1 MMLNPLMQQVLAKA
15 QYELGNYKQLTK
27 ENQMEKPITKDMLL
41 HEIYLYGIKMMH
53 DTEEECQDQLRKI
66 EKAISTVLNKVSE
79 MDTQDSNKEKL
90 PELRA
95 NVYDAIGTERY
106 YQEQKWGSIEEH
118 PQSVGGY
125 LTLMRVH
132 LTNAEAAWV
141 GSDNDKAALHCLRKV
156 LALGVAC
163 GEQHGLPKRDFN
175 SYPE

>member
-1 MMLNPLMQQVLAKA
+1 MKEYWSHLEKALATTEPKP
-15 QYELGNYKQLTK
+15 KMK
-27 ENQMEKPITKDMLL
+27 NQM
-41 HEIYLYGIKMMH
+41 
-53 DTEEECQDQLRKI
+53 
-66 EKAISTVLNKVSE
+66 
-79 MDTQDSNKEKL
+79 EKL

-106 YQEQKWGSIEEH
+106 YQEQKWGMLEEH

-132 LTNAEAAWV
+132 LAEAEAAWAKT
-141 GSDNDKAALHCLRKV
+141 DTDKEALHCLRKV

-175 SYPE
+175 NYPE

>member
-1 MMLNPLMQQVLAKA
+1 MSLRPVMQKVLAKA

-27 ENQMEKPITKDMLL
+27 EIQMEN
-41 HEIYLYGIKMMH
+41 
-53 DTEEECQDQLRKI
+53 Q
-66 EKAISTVLNKVSE
+66 N
-79 MDTQDSNKEKL
+79 SNEEKL

-132 LTNAEAAWV
+132 LTDAEAAWADQIPTRTRFIACV
-141 GSDNDKAALHCLRKV
+141 KCLP
-156 LALGVAC
+156 LALLA
-163 GEQHGLPKRDFN
+163 ENNTDFLSAILITTRSSQN
-175 SYPE
+175 AT

>member
-1 MMLNPLMQQVLAKA
+1 MSLRPVMQQVLAKA
-15 QYELGNYKQLTK
+15 QQEHGNYKQLTK
-27 ENQMEKPITKDMLL
+27 EIQMENQNSD
-41 HEIYLYGIKMMH
+41 E
-53 DTEEECQDQLRKI
+53 
-66 EKAISTVLNKVSE
+66 
-79 MDTQDSNKEKL
+79 EKL

-141 GSDNDKAALHCLRKV
+141 GSTGDTDALHYLRKV

-175 SYPE
+175 NYPE

>member
-1 MMLNPLMQQVLAKA
+1 MSLRPVMQKVLAQA

-27 ENQMEKPITKDMLL
+27 ENQMGNQNSDE
-41 HEIYLYGIKMMH
+41 
-53 DTEEECQDQLRKI
+53 
-66 EKAISTVLNKVSE
+66 
-79 MDTQDSNKEKL
+79 EKL
-90 PELRA
+90 PQLRA

-132 LTNAEAAWV
+132 LNEAEAAWAKT
-141 GSDNDKAALHCLRKV
+141 DTDKDALHCLRKV

-175 SYPE
+175 NYPE

>member
-1 MMLNPLMQQVLAKA
+1 MSLRPVMQKVLAQA
-15 QYELGNYKQLTK
+15 QQEHGNYKQLTK
-27 ENQMEKPITKDMLL
+27 EIQMEN
-41 HEIYLYGIKMMH
+41 
-53 DTEEECQDQLRKI
+53 Q
-66 EKAISTVLNKVSE
+66 N
-79 MDTQDSNKEKL
+79 SNEEKL
-90 PELRA
+90 PQLRA

-141 GSDNDKAALHCLRKV
+141 GSDNDNDALKCLRKV

-175 SYPE
+175 NYPE

>member
-1 MMLNPLMQQVLAKA
+1 MTTEWQDLPTLQDVAEAQA

-27 ENQMEKPITKDMLL
+27 EIQMEN
-41 HEIYLYGIKMMH
+41 
-53 DTEEECQDQLRKI
+53 Q
-66 EKAISTVLNKVSE
+66 N
-79 MDTQDSNKEKL
+79 SNEEKL
-90 PELRA
+90 PQLRA

-132 LTNAEAAWV
+132 LMNAEAAWAKT
-141 GSDNDKAALHCLRKV
+141 DTDKDALHCLRKV

-175 SYPE
+175 NYPE

>member
-1 MMLNPLMQQVLAKA
+1 M
-15 QYELGNYKQLTK
+15 GNQ
-27 ENQMEKPITKDMLL
+27 N
-41 HEIYLYGIKMMH
+41 
-53 DTEEECQDQLRKI
+53 
-66 EKAISTVLNKVSE
+66 
-79 MDTQDSNKEKL
+79 SNEEKL

-106 YQEQKWGSIEEH
+106 YQEQKWGMLEEH

-132 LTNAEAAWV
+132 LTNAEAVWA
-141 GSDNDKAALHCLRKV
+141 GSTGDTDALHYLRKV

-175 SYPE
+175 NYQE

>member
-1 MMLNPLMQQVLAKA
+1 MSLRPVMQQVLAKA
-15 QYELGNYKQLTK
+15 QQEHGNYKQLTK
-27 ENQMEKPITKDMLL
+27 ENQMENQITKAMLM
-41 HEIYLYGIKMMH
+41 HEIYLYGIKMMQ

-90 PELRA
+90 PTLRA

-106 YQEQKWGSIEEH
+106 YQEQKWGIIEDH

-132 LTNAEAAWV
+132 LARAENAWASANNDTEALA
-141 GSDNDKAALHCLRKV
+141 CLRKV
-156 LALGVAC
+156 LAIGVAC

-175 SYPE
+175 NYPE